1 MSSSLSNQQVFSVS
15 TAICGSYRNI
25 NRLLIAGLFQDS
37 GDSSWTEPCTICH
50 TVLVGAHNKYRT
62 GIFIKFK
69 GQNDII
75 STPFII
81 RQYQVRQIFCLQI
94 IWNQN
99 YKSLKR
105 WPSQRQ
111 CTLGWKAS
119 LTLDNALTLTYDRAI

>member
-1 MSSSLSNQQVFSVS
+1 MSSSLSNQQVFTVYA
-15 TAICGSYRNI
+15 AICGSYRNI

-37 GDSSWTEPCTICH
+37 GDSSRTEPCTICH
-50 TVLVGAHNKYRT
+50 TVLVGAHNKYWNFHKIQRSKWYYFNSFHYMA
-62 GIFIKFK
+62 IS
-69 GQNDII
+69 GQANIL
-75 STPFII
+75 STD
-81 RQYQVRQIFCLQI
+81 
-94 IWNQN
+94 IWNHN